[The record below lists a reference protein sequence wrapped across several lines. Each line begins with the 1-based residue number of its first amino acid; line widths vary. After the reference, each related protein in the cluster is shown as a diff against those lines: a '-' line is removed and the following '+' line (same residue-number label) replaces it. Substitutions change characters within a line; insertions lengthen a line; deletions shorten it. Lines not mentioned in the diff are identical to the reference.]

1 MEENRKMR
9 WGRREDNEIGW
20 WGLFVVLIV
29 MVICFI
35 LKVMEM

>member
-1 MEENRKMR
+1 MR
-9 WGRREDNEIGW
+9 WGKKEDKDFGW

-35 LKVMEM
+35 LKVEGI